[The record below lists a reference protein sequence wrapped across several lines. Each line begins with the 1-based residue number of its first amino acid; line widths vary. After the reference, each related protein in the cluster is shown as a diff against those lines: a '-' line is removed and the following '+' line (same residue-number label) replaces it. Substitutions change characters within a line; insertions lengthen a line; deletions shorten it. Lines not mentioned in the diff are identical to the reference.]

1 MGNLSMAYFFL
12 RNFSEGGIKM
22 TAETMVNNLLTEAC
36 INKISDIYFFPRNN
50 FYHLEARNSLQSYTV
65 ADITGEET
73 FAIMNYLKF
82 NVGLDVSERRR
93 SQKGSFNFIFQN
105 RNIFIRISS
114 VGDFK
119 NRESMVV
126 RLIYPQELGETID
139 KDILDRFLPLARRK
153 GMMLFSGPMGSGKTS
168 LMYAL
173 GRQLS
178 WNKKIMCIEDPIEI
192 AEENFLQLQV
202 NSEAGM
208 TYEELIKTSLRHRP
222 EVLIIGEIRD
232 SKTAKQAVQAAICGY
247 TVMTTIHGKSKYSII
262 QRLHQFGIDDTEIL
276 NAVNCISYQRLVPT
290 ITKLQLFVDVMDSKD
305 ITEFL
310 DKNVKDDNWKNM
322 IQESFR
328 AGRIND
334 EIYEEFIYG

>member
-1 MGNLSMAYFFL
+1 
-12 RNFSEGGIKM
+12 M

-36 INKISDIYFFPRNN
+36 TNKISDIYFFPKTN

-65 ADITGEET
+65 ADLTTDET
-73 FAIMNYLKF
+73 YAIMNYLKF
-82 NVGLDVSERRR
+82 NSGLDVSERRR
-93 SQKGSFNFIFQN
+93 SQKGAFNFSYQN

-126 RLIYPQELGETID
+126 RLIYPQEFNSPVNEAIVGQL
-139 KDILDRFLPLARRK
+139 LPIAQQK

-178 WNKKIMCIEDPIEI
+178 LNKKVMCIEDPIEI
-192 AEENFLQLQV
+192 VEDNFLQLQV
-202 NSEAGM
+202 NDEAGM

-232 SKTAKQAVQAAICGY
+232 RQTAQQAIQVAICGY
-247 TVMTTIHGKSKYSII
+247 TVMTTIHGKSKYSVI
-262 QRLHQFGIDDTEIL
+262 QRLQQFGIAKEEIV
-276 NAVNCISYQRLVPT
+276 NAVNFISYQRLVPT
-290 ITKLQLFVDVMDSKD
+290 NLDLELFIDTVNNSEIKEFIKKNVTDNNWVQELQQALQLGQINETVYQEFV
-305 ITEFL
+305 
-310 DKNVKDDNWKNM
+310 
-322 IQESFR
+322 
-328 AGRIND
+328 
-334 EIYEEFIYG
+334 YG

>member
-1 MGNLSMAYFFL
+1 
-12 RNFSEGGIKM
+12 M

-36 INKISDIYFFPRNN
+36 TNKISDIYFFPKTN
-50 FYHLEARNSLQSYTV
+50 FYHLEACNSLQSYTV
-65 ADITGEET
+65 ADLTTDET

-82 NVGLDVSERRR
+82 NSGLDVSERRR
-93 SQKGSFNFIFQN
+93 SQKGAFNFSYQN

-126 RLIYPQELGETID
+126 RLIYPQEFNSPVNEAIVGQL
-139 KDILDRFLPLARRK
+139 LPIAQRK

-178 WNKKIMCIEDPIEI
+178 LNKKVMCIEDPIEI
-192 AEENFLQLQV
+192 VEDNFLQLQV
-202 NSEAGM
+202 NDEAGM

-232 SKTAKQAVQAAICGY
+232 QQTAQQAIQAAICGY
-247 TVMTTIHGKSKYSII
+247 TVMTTIHGKSKYSVI
-262 QRLHQFGIDDTEIL
+262 QRLKQFGVAKEEII
-276 NAVNCISYQRLVPT
+276 NAVNFISYQRLVPT
-290 ITKLQLFVDVMDSKD
+290 NLDLELFIDTINNSEIKEFIDSEVTDNNWLQKLQKALQ
-305 ITEFL
+305 L
-310 DKNVKDDNWKNM
+310 G
-322 IQESFR
+322 Q
-328 AGRIND
+328 IN
-334 EIYEEFIYG
+334 EAVYQEFIYG